1 MATIKE
7 IAELAGVS
15 RGTVDR
21 VLNNRGS
28 VRAKTAE
35 KILEIAKALD
45 YKPNKAG
52 LTLAAQ
58 KRRLKLGV
66 IIFENSNPFFD
77 EVMKGVRYQQQRL
90 NGYNCSVLVRQI
102 SQNVRQ
108 QLAAIDDFVSQE
120 VHGIVLAPCN
130 APEIARKIN
139 ELYDMGIPVVT
150 ANTDIDHSRR
160 IAYVGSNYFL
170 AGETA
175 GGLMGL
181 MTKGD
186 IHAGIV
192 IGSRQILCHTDRLA
206 GFQSCVEKKY
216 PHIHITSIIENQD
229 DDVESFHLTEK
240 LLQENPQINA
250 LYFAAGGVY
259 GGCKAVIAQNRQ
271 HTVTVIAHDKMD
283 KIRSF
288 IRDGIISA
296 TICQQPFIQGSK
308 SLDILFNYLMAG
320 ELPDKELNFVA
331 VDIRIAENV

>member
-108 QLAAIDDFVSQE
+108 
-120 VHGIVLAPCN
+120 
-130 APEIARKIN
+130 
-139 ELYDMGIPVVT
+139 
-150 ANTDIDHSRR
+150 
-160 IAYVGSNYFL
+160 
-170 AGETA
+170 
-175 GGLMGL
+175 
-181 MTKGD
+181 
-186 IHAGIV
+186 
-192 IGSRQILCHTDRLA
+192 
-206 GFQSCVEKKY
+206 
-216 PHIHITSIIENQD
+216 
-229 DDVESFHLTEK
+229 
-240 LLQENPQINA
+240 
-250 LYFAAGGVY
+250 
-259 GGCKAVIAQNRQ
+259 
-271 HTVTVIAHDKMD
+271 
-283 KIRSF
+283 
-288 IRDGIISA
+288 
-296 TICQQPFIQGSK
+296 
-308 SLDILFNYLMAG
+308 
-320 ELPDKELNFVA
+320 
-331 VDIRIAENV
+331 